1 MDREKE
7 MREGEEGKRET
18 KGVMELVKG
27 RRKDR
32 WKQERDEGWKDRK
45 NYKQEKER
53 DGQKDGWNG
62 RDKRKDGWAE
72 RKIDRRREGKTDGRK
87 DR

>member
-18 KGVMELVKG
+18 KGVTELGKG

-45 NYKQEKER
+45 N
-53 DGQKDGWNG
+53 
-62 RDKRKDGWAE
+62 DKH
-72 RKIDRRREGKTDGRK
+72 
-87 DR
+87 